1 MYQSGN
7 QQVNPPMVKANR
19 PYCSCFTPLPADT
32 TTNAKGKVDAD
43 TPGDAAKQ
51 AYEAKHIPVTFAA
64 EKKPA
69 PVCLDCGTRLAPFP
83 RADAIEG
90 LVWCPDDGCHN
101 EDVYRRDRFDWT
113 AKGDES

>member
-64 EKKPA
+64 EKKPEA
-69 PVCLDCGTRLAPFP
+69 VPVTVVPPATAATAASKKG
-83 RADAIEG
+83 
-90 LVWCPDDGCHN
+90 
-101 EDVYRRDRFDWT
+101 RR
-113 AKGDES
+113 